1 MRILLGEFCPEQIIF
16 SFICYN
22 SALLKIESKESFDR
36 LLFKVLFKVWHWSL
50 EFDMLVG
57 SAIVE
62 EFIDHIE
69 RDDLVRLRWL
79 KRIRET
85 GFDQA
90 LSEYRESLNRLR
102 QS

>member
-1 MRILLGEFCPEQIIF
+1 MDMSAGIIF
-16 SFICYN
+16 ALICFRKV
-22 SALLKIESKESFDR
+22 LLKIESTESFDR
-36 LLFKVLFKVWHWSL
+36 SSLKVLFKVWHWSL
-50 EFDMLVG
+50 DYDMPIG
-57 SAIVE
+57 SDILE

-69 RDDLVRLRWL
+69 RDDLVRFRWL

>member
-1 MRILLGEFCPEQIIF
+1 
-16 SFICYN
+16 
-22 SALLKIESKESFDR
+22 
-36 LLFKVLFKVWHWSL
+36 
-50 EFDMLVG
+50 MLVG
-57 SAIVE
+57 SATLE

-69 RDDLVRLRWL
+69 RDDLVRFRWL

-90 LSEYRESLNRLR
+90 LSEYRESLNCRE

>member
-1 MRILLGEFCPEQIIF
+1 
-16 SFICYN
+16 
-22 SALLKIESKESFDR
+22 
-36 LLFKVLFKVWHWSL
+36 
-50 EFDMLVG
+50 MLVG
-57 SAIVE
+57 SAILE

-79 KRIRET
+79 KRIRDA

>member
-1 MRILLGEFCPEQIIF
+1 M
-16 SFICYN
+16 
-22 SALLKIESKESFDR
+22 
-36 LLFKVLFKVWHWSL
+36 LLFALTWYCLRSSQKNHLIDCRSKYYFKVWHWFL
-50 EFDMLVG
+50 MFDMLVG
-57 SAIVE
+57 SAILE
-62 EFIDHIE
+62 DFIDHIE
-69 RDDLVRLRWL
+69 RDDLVRLHWL

>member
-1 MRILLGEFCPEQIIF
+1 MIF
-16 SFICYN
+16 FICFN
-22 SALLKIESKESFDR
+22 SVLLKIEPKESFDR

-57 SAIVE
+57 SAMLE
-62 EFIDHIE
+62 AFIDHIE

>member
-1 MRILLGEFCPEQIIF
+1 MSPCH
-16 SFICYN
+16 
-22 SALLKIESKESFDR
+22 A
-36 LLFKVLFKVWHWSL
+36 LFKVCHWFS

-57 SAIVE
+57 SAILE

-69 RDDLVRLRWL
+69 QDDLVRLRWL

-90 LSEYRESLNRLR
+90 LSEYRESLIGLKP
-102 QS
+102 S

>member
-1 MRILLGEFCPEQIIF
+1 MINFPRGYHFA
-16 SFICYN
+16 FICFN
-22 SALLKIESKESFDR
+22 AVLLKIESKESFAWPA
-36 LLFKVLFKVWHWSL
+36 FKELFKVWHWSL
-50 EFDMLVG
+50 MFDMLVG
-57 SAIVE
+57 SALLE

-69 RDDLVRLRWL
+69 RDDFVRLRWL